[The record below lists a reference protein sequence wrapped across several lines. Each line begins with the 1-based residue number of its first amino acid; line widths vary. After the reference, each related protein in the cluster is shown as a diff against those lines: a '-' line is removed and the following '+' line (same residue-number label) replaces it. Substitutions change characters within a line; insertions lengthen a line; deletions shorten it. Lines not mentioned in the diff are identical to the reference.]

1 MLQVQLAC
9 QELKGRFVGRVQ
21 ENLPQVGAGAH
32 ILSQSPTPTSY
43 AVGDGCTITL
53 WNSNDHTYVV
63 LSPINI
69 DNISDFPYY
78 GSIAESDYEA
88 LGG

>member
-1 MLQVQLAC
+1 
-9 QELKGRFVGRVQ
+9 
-21 ENLPQVGAGAH
+21 
-32 ILSQSPTPTSY
+32 
-43 AVGDGCTITL
+43 L
-53 WNSNDHTYVV
+53 WNSNDHTYVA
-63 LSPINI
+63 LGPINI